1 MQIVMLL
8 IVFAGLVHAGVQ
20 AYRRRRLRAPA
31 EAVPPKL
38 TLAFTIN
45 VQVGAPTELGQV
57 PRGRR
62 RIIPILGGTF
72 EGPGIRGKVVPG
84 GADWQI
90 VRADGLAELDTRY
103 LLQTDSGQLIYIQNA
118 GIRHAPPDV
127 TKKLLAG
134 EAVDPSQVYFKT
146 DSDVRDVGAGTPV
159 ADQIDLRGNRRTQ
172 AFGCGDSRL
181 EGRLARNERE
191 IRRQRERDVPISWA
205 RYHRAST
212 RADQLA
218 GT

>member
-8 IVFAGLVHAGVQ
+8 IVFAGLVTPASMPQ
-20 AYRRRRLRAPA
+20 APLPSRPG

-72 EGPGIRGKVVPG
+72 EGPNIRGKVVPG

-146 DSDVRDVGAGTPV
+146 IPTFETSAPELQWLTRSIFVATGERKPSDVV
-159 ADQIDLRGNRRTQ
+159 
-172 AFGCGDSRL
+172 
-181 EGRLARNERE
+181 
-191 IRRQRERDVPISWA
+191 ISVWKV
-205 RYHRAST
+205 
-212 RADQLA
+212 D
-218 GT
+218 